1 MSLDSHD
8 TTSRRQPGP
17 ERIAALKIVIS
28 TALIAVG
35 VALGL
40 SACGTADEPAA
51 IPTATAGTG
60 PAAASPAAT
69 AVPGAA
75 AGPGTDQPGGS
86 APAGA
91 PTGATGGAVDACP
104 VAAATL
110 QTALK
115 ASSSDIYARAG
126 KPTALVNP
134 VCYRQFATAG
144 TEPDGKSQ
152 PSTIL
157 FGFDATRRAWRPL
170 NLGSSDFCTG
180 FVSAD
185 VAAHLPGCN

>member
-8 TTSRRQPGP
+8 TTPRRQPVP
-17 ERIAALKIVIS
+17 KIAALKIVIS
-28 TALIAVG
+28 TVLIAAG

-51 IPTATAGTG
+51 IPTATVGTG
-60 PAAASPAAT
+60 QASSAAT

-75 AGPGTDQPGGS
+75 AAPGTDQPGGS

-91 PTGATGGAVDACP
+91 PTAATGGAVDGCP

-110 QTALK
+110 QVALK

-185 VAAHLPGCN
+185 IAAHLPGCS

>member
-1 MSLDSHD
+1 VSLDSRD
-8 TTSRRQPGP
+8 TTSRRQPVP
-17 ERIAALKIVIS
+17 KRIGAPKIILLTVLMAA
-28 TALIAVG
+28 G

-40 SACGTADEPAA
+40 SACGTADKPAA
-51 IPTATAGTG
+51 IPTATVETG
-60 PAAASPAAT
+60 PATAPPAAT

-91 PTGATGGAVDACP
+91 PTGATGGAADACP

-110 QTALK
+110 QAALK
-115 ASSSDIYARAG
+115 TSSSDIYARAG
-126 KPTALVNP
+126 KPTTLIDP
-134 VCYRQFATAG
+134 ICYRQFATAM
-144 TEPDGKSQ
+144 TQPDGQSQ

-185 VAAHLPGCN
+185 VAAHLPGCS